1 MVKLHIPGRKEH
13 HETEAPPPQ
22 SPRPGFEAERRD
34 AREAERRET
43 VEAERRETLEAER
56 RETAEA
62 EGRDAREG
70 ERRSTE
76 GPEGREAPA
85 AASEEPGPDPEVER
99 AAPDTPT
106 DLPKKS
112 WVAVLKGSIREFK
125 DDELTDRAAALTYYG
140 VLALFPALLVLVSML
155 GLTGKSTT
163 DKVTENVR
171 ELVPGSAGDIITRA
185 VDQLQGN
192 AGVGSLMAIVGL
204 VLAVW
209 SASGYVGA
217 FIRSANAVYDMP
229 EGRPVWKLLPMR
241 VGVTVVLLVLA
252 VISSLIVVFSGG
264 LAKQAGDALGIG
276 DTALTV
282 WSIAKWPVLVL
293 LVVLM
298 IAILYWAA
306 PNAKVKGFRWITPG
320 SLLALL
326 IWMIASAGFAVYV
339 ANFASYNKTYGTM
352 AGVIVFLVWLW
363 ITNLAILLG
372 LEFDAETVRQRA
384 IAGGHPPEEEPYTQP
399 RDTRAWDEQD
409 RRRLEQT

>member
-1 MVKLHIPGRKEH
+1 MVKLHIPGRKEQ
-13 HETEAPPPQ
+13 HETEAPPPESQ
-22 SPRPGFEAERRD
+22 RPGFEAERRES
-34 AREAERRET
+34 REAERREDADADRFGT
-43 VEAERRETLEAER
+43 SEAERREASG
-56 RETAEA
+56 A
-62 EGRDAREG
+62 EGRQ
-70 ERRSTE
+70 T
-76 GPEGREAPA
+76 PAPA
-85 AASEEPGPDPEVER
+85 AEEPGPDPEVER
-99 AAPDTPT
+99 AAPDTLR
-106 DLPKKS
+106 DLPRKS
-112 WVAVLKGSIREFK
+112 WVAVLKGSVREFK

-155 GLTGKSTT
+155 GLTGRSTT

-185 VDQLQGN
+185 VNQLQGN
-192 AGVGSLMAIVGL
+192 SGIGSLMAIVGL
-204 VLAVW
+204 VLALW

-264 LAKQAGDALGIG
+264 LAQQAGDALGVG
-276 DTALTV
+276 DTALTL

-326 IWMIASAGFAVYV
+326 IWMVASAGFAVYV

-384 IAGGHPPEEEPYTQP
+384 IAGGHPPEDEPYTQP

>member
-1 MVKLHIPGRKEH
+1 MVKLHIPGRKEQR
-13 HETEAPPPQ
+13 ETEAPPPE
-22 SPRPGFEAERRD
+22 SPRPGFEAERREAVD
-34 AREAERRET
+34 AEHRETSEAERRDARA
-43 VEAERRETLEAER
+43 AERRGAD
-56 RETAEA
+56 
-62 EGRDAREG
+62 G
-70 ERRSTE
+70 S
-76 GPEGREAPA
+76 EGREAPA
-85 AASEEPGPDPEVER
+85 PAAEEPGPDPEVER

-106 DLPKKS
+106 DLPRKS
-112 WVAVLKGSIREFK
+112 WVAVLKGSLREFK

-155 GLTGKSTT
+155 GLTGRSTT

-192 AGVGSLMAIVGL
+192 AGIGSLMAIVGL

-264 LAKQAGDALGIG
+264 LAQQAGDALGIG

-320 SLLALL
+320 SFLALL
-326 IWMIASAGFAVYV
+326 IWMVASAGFAVYV

-384 IAGGHPPEEEPYTQP
+384 IAGGHPPEAEPYTQP
-399 RDTRAWDEQD
+399 RDTRAWDDQD